1 MAGFIRAFPPRL
13 LFPRPV
19 ITEIALQ
26 PFSETKKKKLSFFP
40 HPIPRRNFNETR
52 LDLDSDLI
60 IKAIISNQRFVNE
73 KLVSGKPPSAYIQ
86 LYAPY
91 TFIYT

>member
-26 PFSETKKKKLSFFP
+26 PFSETTK
-40 HPIPRRNFNETR
+40 
-52 LDLDSDLI
+52 
-60 IKAIISNQRFVNE
+60 KAIFSHTFKFQR
-73 KLVSGKPPSAYIQ
+73 G
-86 LYAPY
+86 
-91 TFIYT
+91 TFAKHDLTSMVI

>member
-26 PFSETKKKKLSFFP
+26 PFSETTTKTIFISRTKFQGGTFAK
-40 HPIPRRNFNETR
+40 H
-52 LDLDSDLI
+52 DLTSMVI
-60 IKAIISNQRFVNE
+60 
-73 KLVSGKPPSAYIQ
+73 
-86 LYAPY
+86 
-91 TFIYT
+91 

>member
-26 PFSETKKKKLSFFP
+26 PFSETTKKAIFFP
-40 HPIPRRNFNETR
+40 TPLKSQRGTFAKH
-52 LDLDSDLI
+52 DLTSMVI
-60 IKAIISNQRFVNE
+60 
-73 KLVSGKPPSAYIQ
+73 
-86 LYAPY
+86 
-91 TFIYT
+91 

>member
-26 PFSETKKKKLSFFP
+26 PFSETTTKNYIFARTQFQGGTFAK
-40 HPIPRRNFNETR
+40 H
-52 LDLDSDLI
+52 DLTSI
-60 IKAIISNQRFVNE
+60 VI
-73 KLVSGKPPSAYIQ
+73 
-86 LYAPY
+86 
-91 TFIYT
+91 

>member
-26 PFSETKKKKLSFFP
+26 PFSETTKKNYLFSHTQFQGGTLTK
-40 HPIPRRNFNETR
+40 H
-52 LDLDSDLI
+52 DLTSI
-60 IKAIISNQRFVNE
+60 VI
-73 KLVSGKPPSAYIQ
+73 
-86 LYAPY
+86 
-91 TFIYT
+91 

>member
-19 ITEIALQ
+19 ITDIALQ
-26 PFSETKKKKLSFFP
+26 PFSETTKKKLSFFP
-40 HPIPRRNFNETR
+40 HPIPRRNFCETR

-60 IKAIISNQRFVNE
+60 IKAISSNQRF
-73 KLVSGKPPSAYIQ
+73 VSGKPPSAYIQ
-86 LYAPY
+86 LYARY
-91 TFIYT
+91 TFIHT